1 MTVEEILRWFKGHG
15 SEHNREGMA
24 RFGIKVERA
33 FGVSLTTVRGLAK
46 ELGRNQPL
54 AEKLWQIGFHEARL
68 LASLIAEPKLV
79 TRELAESW
87 AMDFNSWDLVDTCC
101 NHLLR
106 KTSLAWGLV
115 SDWPRRKETFVRR
128 AGYVMM
134 AVLAVH
140 DKAAADETFL
150 ALLPVIEVGASD
162 ERNFVKKAVNWALR
176 QIGKRNLSLNAAA
189 VESAARLGES
199 ENRAARWVGKNAY
212 RELISEKILD
222 KMRKAAR

>member
-1 MTVEEILRWFKGHG
+1 MTVEEILRWFKEHG
-15 SEHNREGMA
+15 SEHNREGMG
-24 RFGIKVERA
+24 RFGINVERA
-33 FGVSLTTVRGLAK
+33 FGVSLTPVRGLAK

-54 AEKLWQIGFHEARL
+54 AEELWQTSFHEARL

-87 AMDFNSWDLVDTCC
+87 AMDFNSWDLVDICC

-115 SDWPRRKETFVRR
+115 RDWPSREETFVRR

-150 ALLPVIEVGASD
+150 TLLPIIEAGATD

-189 VESAARLGES
+189 VKSATRLGES
-199 ENRAARWVGKNAY
+199 ENRAARWVGKNAH
-212 RELISEKILD
+212 RELVSEKILER
-222 KMRKAAR
+222 MRKAAR